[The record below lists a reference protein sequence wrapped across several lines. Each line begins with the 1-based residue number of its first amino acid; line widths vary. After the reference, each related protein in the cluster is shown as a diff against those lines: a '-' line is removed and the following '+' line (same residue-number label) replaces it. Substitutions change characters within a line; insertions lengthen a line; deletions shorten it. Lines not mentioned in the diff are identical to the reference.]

1 MKKINFILLL
11 FISAAILT
19 SCNKESV
26 DKQSTTKTNE
36 KKEALNQ
43 DKNNTSK
50 EVTNSSSGNIN
61 LFKVDKVEKSSG
73 SKSAPNFF
81 WTEKGSQV
89 SLKDLKGKVILVN
102 LWATWCGPCIR
113 EMPDLSK
120 ISEELKDKNF
130 KMLGINIFQQEKSK
144 KVEDFLNSNPVSY
157 TILDG
162 NQEVVDAFSDA
173 DGKPIEAVPTTFIID
188 KSGKIA
194 ETIIGGRDKETFL
207 KIINKYLN

>member
-1 MKKINFILLL
+1 MKKLSYLLIM
-11 FISAAILT
+11 ISVMSVFS

-26 DKQSTTKTNE
+26 DKQSSTKTNE

-43 DKNNTSK
+43 EKNNSGK
-50 EVTNSSSGNIN
+50 DVANTNSVNSN
-61 LFKVDKVEKSSG
+61 LFKLDKVEKSAG

-102 LWATWCGPCIR
+102 LWATWCGPCVR

-130 KMLGINIFQQEKSK
+130 RMLGLNVFQQANSK
-144 KVEDFLNSNPVSY
+144 KVEDFLKSNPVSY
-157 TILDG
+157 TIIDG
-162 NQEVVDAFSDA
+162 SQEIVDAFSEA

-207 KIINKYLN
+207 KLINKYLN

>member
-26 DKQSTTKTNE
+26 DKQATTKTNE

-81 WTEKGSQV
+81 WTE
-89 SLKDLKGKVILVN
+89 
-102 LWATWCGPCIR
+102 
-113 EMPDLSK
+113 
-120 ISEELKDKNF
+120 
-130 KMLGINIFQQEKSK
+130 
-144 KVEDFLNSNPVSY
+144 
-157 TILDG
+157 
-162 NQEVVDAFSDA
+162 
-173 DGKPIEAVPTTFIID
+173 
-188 KSGKIA
+188 
-194 ETIIGGRDKETFL
+194 
-207 KIINKYLN
+207 

>member
-1 MKKINFILLL
+1 M
-11 FISAAILT
+11 ISVMSVFS

-26 DKQSTTKTNE
+26 DKQSSAKTNE

-43 DKNNTSK
+43 EKNNSGKDVAT
-50 EVTNSSSGNIN
+50 TNSLNSN
-61 LFKVDKVEKSSG
+61 LFKLDKVEKSAG

-102 LWATWCGPCIR
+102 LWATWCGPCVR

-120 ISEELKDKNF
+120 ISEELKEKNF
-130 KMLGINIFQQEKSK
+130 RMLGVNVFQQANSK
-144 KVEDFLNSNPVSY
+144 KVEDFLKSNPVSY
-157 TILDG
+157 TIIDG
-162 NQEVVDAFSDA
+162 SQEIVDAFSEA

-207 KIINKYLN
+207 KLINKYLN

>member
-1 MKKINFILLL
+1 MKKLSFLLIM
-11 FISAAILT
+11 ISVMSVYS

-26 DKQSTTKTNE
+26 DKQSSTKTNE

-43 DKNNTSK
+43 DKNNSGK
-50 EVTNSSSGNIN
+50 EVANTNSANSN
-61 LFKVDKVEKSSG
+61 LFKLDKVEKSAG
-73 SKSAPNFF
+73 NKSAPNFF

-102 LWATWCGPCIR
+102 LWATWCGPCVR

-130 KMLGINIFQQEKSK
+130 RMLGVNVFQQANSK
-144 KVEDFLNSNPVSY
+144 KVEDFLKSNPVSY
-157 TILDG
+157 TIIDG
-162 NQEVVDAFSDA
+162 SQEIVDAFSEA
-173 DGKPIEAVPTTFIID
+173 DGNPIEAVPTTFIID

-194 ETIIGGRDKETFL
+194 ETIIGGRDKESFL
-207 KIINKYLN
+207 KLINKYLN